1 MADPDRLDYTLRE
14 SRRAKRVILNVSDA
28 SGLEVV
34 VPWGFDHRR
43 LPAIIES
50 KRAWIERTLR
60 KVEETRQLLTP
71 DHIPLQAVGKEW
83 EVQYRSS
90 GQARVSAREA
100 ADNLILVQGDI
111 SDVHR
116 GADALK
122 RWLHRKAIAQLVPW
136 LRDVSHESNIPF
148 TRAMV
153 RGQRTRW
160 ASCSSQQ
167 TVSLNRNL
175 LFLPNHLVRHVFLHE
190 LSHVKHLNHSPRFW
204 HLLQRLEPDY
214 KGLETELKQAGDF
227 VPAWAHSR

>member
-1 MADPDRLDYTLRE
+1 MADTARLDYTLRE
-14 SRRAKRVILNVSDA
+14 SRRAKRVILNVSIT

-34 VPWGFDHRR
+34 VPQGFDRRR
-43 LPAIIES
+43 LPEIIDS
-50 KRAWIERTLR
+50 KREWIERTLR
-60 KVEETRQLLTP
+60 KVGETRQSLTP
-71 DHIPLQAVGKEW
+71 AHIPLRAVGKEW
-83 EVQYRSS
+83 EVQYRPN
-90 GQARVSAREA
+90 GHAGVSAREA
-100 ADNLILVQGDI
+100 ADNLILVRGDT
-111 SDVHR
+111 SDVYS
-116 GADALK
+116 GAAALK

-136 LRDVSHESNIPF
+136 LRSVSCESKIPF
-148 TRAMV
+148 KRAMV